1 MRFRLT
7 LLFLVNALHSGHG
20 EAPVWPVPGEAF
32 SEGRPYAEFVQPTA
46 SGNPESALFGCVRN
60 NGNRFHE
67 ALDIAPVL
75 ERQGGEATDPVGAIH
90 AGRVVH
96 INRVAGNSSYGRYV
110 VMEHPGLTPAIYSLY
125 AHLARIPERLESG
138 VFLEAG
144 ETLGI
149 MGRSAGGYHIPRS
162 RAHLHLEV
170 GLRLTRDFQDWYD
183 RQGYTSRNQHGNFNG
198 MNLIGWDPLDYF
210 TAWRDGEVASLEA
223 YFERIPP
230 GLVLHL
236 RTSRYPDFL
245 ERYPYLKR
253 PGCPEGERAGWEV
266 TLSPWGL
273 PLGLRGL
280 RDSELLGAVHPG
292 EISVIAINEDGV
304 GAYGCRNL
312 TVRRNGNLYLGS
324 GGRRVLELLF
334 NPG

>member
-1 MRFRLT
+1 MRFCLT
-7 LLFLVNALHSGHG
+7 LIVLVGVLRALQG
-20 EAPVWPVPGEAF
+20 EAPVWPLSGEAF
-32 SEGRPYAEFVQPTA
+32 SEGRPLVDFVQPTA
-46 SGNPESALFGCVRN
+46 SGKPESALFGCVRN
-60 NGNRFHE
+60 SGNRFHE
-67 ALDIAPVL
+67 AIDLAPVL
-75 ERQGGEATDPVGAIH
+75 ERRRGEATDPVRAIH
-90 AGRVVH
+90 PGRVVH
-96 INRVAGNSSYGRYV
+96 INRVAGQSSYGRYV
-110 VMEHPGLTPAIYSLY
+110 VMEHPGLVPAIYSLY
-125 AHLARIPERLESG
+125 AHLARIADGLERGNSLD
-138 VFLEAG
+138 AG

-149 MGRSAGGYHIPRS
+149 MGHSAGGYYIPPS

-183 RQGYTSRNQHGNFNG
+183 RQGYKSENHHGNFNG
-198 MNLIGWDPLDYF
+198 MNLSGWDPLDYF
-210 TAWRDGEVASLEA
+210 TAWRDGEVLSLEA

-230 GLVLHL
+230 GIVLHI

-245 ERYPYLKR
+245 ERYPHLKET
-253 PGCPEGERAGWEV
+253 GCPESERVGWEV

-280 RDSELLGAVHPG
+280 RERELLGVVHPG
-292 EISVIAINEDGV
+292 DISVIAVNEEGLE
-304 GAYGCRNL
+304 AYACRDL